1 MKKRYLVPL
10 DGSELAEHAL
20 PWARLLARKFDA
32 QVELL
37 RCFEPLAAVYMM
49 PEFASPAPVYF
60 DQTSLFEQ
68 IDEYL
73 KGLAQ
78 TLPDGMAVKTRC
90 EGDPGTVILER
101 AESEEVEAIV
111 LASHGR
117 GGIGRWLLGSVTTK
131 VVRGGR
137 VPVLVISSHTEVQ
150 EDPKFDKILL
160 PLDGSPTSE
169 VAIDKAV
176 ELAVAFN
183 AELVLYQGIAHSPIT
198 NPAFDSEVKL
208 EIANAKKYLKKVGAS
223 HPELRYRV
231 LVDIAG
237 PAKGILKHAGD
248 CDLVVMGSHGRSG
261 VQRWLLGSVAEKAI
275 QSATK
280 PVMIVYDRHSK
291 EKSS

>member
-1 MKKRYLVPL
+1 MMKRYLVPL

-20 PWARLLARKFDA
+20 PWAQLLAQKFDA
-32 QVELL
+32 KVELL

-60 DQTSLFEQ
+60 DQTAMFEQ
-68 IDEYL
+68 IDDYL
-73 KGLAQ
+73 KELAESLPEGL
-78 TLPDGMAVKTRC
+78 AVKTRC
-90 EGDPGTVILER
+90 EGDPGTIILER
-101 AESEEVEAIV
+101 AESEDVEAIV

-137 VPVLVISSHTEVQ
+137 IPVLVISSHTEVTDSP
-150 EDPKFDKILL
+150 EFGKILL

-169 VAIDKAV
+169 VAIEKAV
-176 ELAVAFN
+176 ELAVAFG

-198 NPAFDSEVKL
+198 NPAFDSELKL
-208 EIANAKKYLKKVGAS
+208 EIANAKKYLEKLGSS

-231 LVDIAG
+231 VVDVAG
-237 PAKGILKHAGD
+237 AAKGILKQAEE

-261 VQRWLLGSVAEKAI
+261 VQRWLLGSVAEKVI

-280 PVMIVYDRHSK
+280 PVMIVYNRHAS
-291 EKSS
+291 